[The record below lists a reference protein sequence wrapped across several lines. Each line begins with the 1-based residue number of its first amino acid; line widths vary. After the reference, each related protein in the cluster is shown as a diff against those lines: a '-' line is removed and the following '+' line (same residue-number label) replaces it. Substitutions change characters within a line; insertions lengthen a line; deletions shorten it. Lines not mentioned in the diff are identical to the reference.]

1 MTLYRDLKQ
10 SEKLGWNEKV
20 LGKYG
25 LRLVPRAIHVPEFQ
39 FWSIW
44 IRSWKGCEMLR
55 KVTLILLK
63 KLLRRNL
70 KRFSFQPR
78 MKRNVDCV
86 KSTRDRVL
94 DDTNYSGSWSR
105 LAPFPQNGPQKRNR
119 QHFIKKSEK
128 VVKRFS
134 ADVRFPIVSW
144 NPRWHPEYVGI
155 SSKFRAT
162 SAQNLFISA
171 QLFRLLKVS
180 NPLFKTETV
189 G

>member
-1 MTLYRDLKQ
+1 MKRFWANTGYDWCHVQSTSQNSNFDRLDTILKRLWNV
-10 SEKLGWNEKV
+10 EKSNAQKSNIFS
-20 LGKYG
+20 KS
-25 LRLVPRAIHVPEFQ
+25 F
-39 FWSIW
+39 
-44 IRSWKGCEMLR
+44 
-55 KVTLILLK
+55 
-63 KLLRRNL
+63 LRRNL

-86 KSTRDRVL
+86 KCTRERVL

-171 QLFRLLKVS
+171 QLFRMLKV
-180 NPLFKTETV
+180 
-189 G
+189 

>member
-1 MTLYRDLKQ
+1 MKRFWANTGYDWCHVQ
-10 SEKLGWNEKV
+10 STSQNSNFDRFGYDQN
-20 LGKYG
+20 
-25 LRLVPRAIHVPEFQ
+25 RIQ
-39 FWSIW
+39 I
-44 IRSWKGCEMLR
+44 GCEMLR
-55 KVTLILLK
+55 KVPLIL
-63 KLLRRNL
+63 L

-180 NPLFKTETV
+180 NKRFV
-189 G
+189 SMG